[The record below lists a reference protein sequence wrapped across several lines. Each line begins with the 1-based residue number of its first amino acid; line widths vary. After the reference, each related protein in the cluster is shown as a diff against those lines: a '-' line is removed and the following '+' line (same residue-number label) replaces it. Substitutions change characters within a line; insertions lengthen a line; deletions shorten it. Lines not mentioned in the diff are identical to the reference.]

1 MSKITPIIMP
11 KWGLTMEEGNRR
23 RLAGGSR
30 HPNRSGHA
38 DSGCGNR
45 KLTNA
50 VEATDAGLLR
60 RQFAQAGETLPV
72 KSLLGIMADESV
84 SDAEIEQFIANWVPP
99 SADELDD

>member
-1 MSKITPIIMP
+1 MRKNIERSLDRLRRDGARVSKATVYNT
-11 KWGLTMEEGNRR
+11 L
-23 RLAGGSR
+23 
-30 HPNRSGHA
+30 HQF
-38 DSGCGNR
+38 
-45 KLTNA
+45 
-50 VEATDAGLLR
+50 TDAGLLR